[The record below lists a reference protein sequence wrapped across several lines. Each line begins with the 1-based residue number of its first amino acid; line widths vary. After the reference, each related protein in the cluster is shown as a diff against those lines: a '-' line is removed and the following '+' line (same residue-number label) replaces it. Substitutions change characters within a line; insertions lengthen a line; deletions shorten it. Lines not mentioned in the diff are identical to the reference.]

1 MITSKKERF
10 MEQLHCSKQSV
21 LLLAR
26 VRSGNRV
33 SCNEFPV
40 KGYGSEWQELAFWR
54 PVEPISLFP
63 AIRRRARPPC
73 RSRTEKNV
81 RTIKQPSAGRNTRS
95 LQETTASAP
104 SPPDSC

>member
-1 MITSKKERF
+1 

-40 KGYGSEWQELAFWR
+40 KGYGSEWQELAFGAR
-54 PVEPISLFP
+54 SSQSRYSQQSAAEQGHR
-63 AIRRRARPPC
+63 AGRERRRTCEP
-73 RSRTEKNV
+73 
-81 RTIKQPSAGRNTRS
+81 
-95 LQETTASAP
+95 
-104 SPPDSC
+104 